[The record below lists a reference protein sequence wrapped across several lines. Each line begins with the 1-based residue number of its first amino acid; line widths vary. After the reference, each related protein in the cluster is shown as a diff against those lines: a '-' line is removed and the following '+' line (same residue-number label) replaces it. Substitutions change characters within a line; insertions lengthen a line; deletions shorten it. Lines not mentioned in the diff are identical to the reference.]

1 MKILVPELTIA
12 NLGIPQNSSKR
23 WEASLLLEFTKS
35 STSKKTLLSRREH
48 FGPLMI
54 QKALYPEGDEI
65 CHAVVLHPPAGI
77 AGGDHLHIEINILS
91 DSKAVV
97 TTPGATK
104 WYKSNGLDASQVI
117 HLHVEHGAHLD
128 FLPQENIFFNQTSA
142 RNAIYLHQDLNSS
155 MIGWDISQLGRVA
168 MGEKW
173 TDAHLKNE
181 LQLFLN
187 ERLCWL
193 ESSEITSEDLRKES
207 DCKLGGYPVLGVMW
221 LSGTAA
227 TGEVLERI
235 LDFVPWTDQLRVGVT
250 RLELTDK
257 HGLILIRGIATEVE
271 YLKDC
276 FIQIWLNF
284 RQDIS
289 EIPPLALRLW
299 KT

>member
-1 MKILVPELTIA
+1 
-12 NLGIPQNSSKR
+12 
-23 WEASLLLEFTKS
+23 
-35 STSKKTLLSRREH
+35 
-48 FGPLMI
+48 MI

>member
-1 MKILVPELTIA
+1 
-12 NLGIPQNSSKR
+12 
-23 WEASLLLEFTKS
+23 
-35 STSKKTLLSRREH
+35 
-48 FGPLMI
+48 
-54 QKALYPEGDEI
+54 
-65 CHAVVLHPPAGI
+65 
-77 AGGDHLHIEINILS
+77 
-91 DSKAVV
+91 
-97 TTPGATK
+97 
-104 WYKSNGLDASQVI
+104 
-117 HLHVEHGAHLD
+117 
-128 FLPQENIFFNQTSA
+128 
-142 RNAIYLHQDLNSS
+142 

-221 LSGTAA
+221 LSGIAA

>member
-12 NLGIPQNSSKR
+12 NLGIPQSSSKR

-77 AGGDHLHIEINILS
+77 AGGDHLHIEIHTLS

-128 FLPQENIFFNQTSA
+128 FLPQENIFLTKPQ
-142 RNAIYLHQDLNSS
+142 
-155 MIGWDISQLGRVA
+155 
-168 MGEKW
+168 
-173 TDAHLKNE
+173 
-181 LQLFLN
+181 
-187 ERLCWL
+187 
-193 ESSEITSEDLRKES
+193 
-207 DCKLGGYPVLGVMW
+207 PV
-221 LSGTAA
+221 TQYIF
-227 TGEVLERI
+227 TKI
-235 LDFVPWTDQLRVGVT
+235 
-250 RLELTDK
+250 
-257 HGLILIRGIATEVE
+257 
-271 YLKDC
+271 
-276 FIQIWLNF
+276 
-284 RQDIS
+284 
-289 EIPPLALRLW
+289 
-299 KT
+299 